1 MTKVYTNEE
10 KLNVLTEKDKFEF
23 PNREDQLA
31 LAEIIMWSV
40 PQNPDNY
47 KLGSMVTR
55 MDVGLPPLE
64 K

>member
-1 MTKVYTNEE
+1 MNTGEAILK
-10 KLNVLTEKDKFEF
+10 VLTDEDKKDLT
-23 PNREDQLA
+23 REDKLA